1 MAFKDSLKFGKGA
14 FAPVWINECEFVVAV
29 PTKAMTTEDI
39 EVKFGLEYGIYM
51 IRVYELT
58 DKKRPEQEQRVIDI
72 FANSRLRGMTKV
84 DTPKDRTQIAE
95 VSIAVPNKNIELEAK
110 DDFVDGNVVV
120 LVHCNERAFSK
131 DLKKPSE
138 R

>member
-1 MAFKDSLKFGKGA
+1 MAFKDSVKFGKSA

-72 FANSRLRGMTKV
+72 FANSRLKGMTKV
-84 DTPKDRTQIAE
+84 DTPKDRTPIAE
-95 VSIAVPNKNIELEAK
+95 VSIAVPKNIELEAK

-120 LVHCNERAFSK
+120 LVHCSERAFSN
-131 DLKKPSE
+131 KKPSE